1 MEWIWKF
8 ESLATLLEN
17 EAPLVREWAMER
29 LVALYP
35 ERLGPVAIRYIEDP
49 LESISTAMLIYFN
62 DYPQP
67 EYADALLQAYS
78 TGCRLRAGILAKA
91 LCRLKDPRLIE
102 AFQNKYATAALE
114 DPVGYAG
121 SVAGIASFQAPQSA
135 AIAKEALQRFA
146 QREESDREA
155 RDLLTVLFSANL
167 FAGTPIDHLFEFCF
181 AQANWRLLLVAW
193 LIALGD
199 GCGSWIR
206 EFDLV
211 QEHPSGASRKNV
223 PDCVE
228 RSLEALA
235 ANGLKDMARKLKK
248 SLKRGRYAE
257 VLNQMQQ
264 ALLKLTND
272 ARNAAGDDRFALW
285 RQGNGRPRQNMD
297 AIQALYTHIGGKD
310 PDAQQMMAH
319 AAFPI
324 FSILMELRSLIG
336 LDIDSLDTKALLET
350 FLQDRETVEEDQKIA
365 DRLHAGGEI
374 GSIAAS
380 ILEFIERHPRTL
392 AMERLM
398 GFLGDHID
406 APIAERLLMLES
418 DSPELGEKP
427 ALAASRLGAPLL
439 EILPAVIESQKPA
452 AMTRSL
458 ELMRR
463 LPCEGAATLLL
474 KHWDQLWTLDKLS
487 LLEAVQDIGDRRFM
501 APLRNELRE
510 MEIQEAQTYRLL
522 CRIHGEADPLLKE
535 IEAEAEARSREHA
548 KTLETL
554 SSGDFTAILEQPLNL
569 ELKCRRCRKTYTYPV
584 EEVTVLS
591 DAKGDYIIADH
602 IRCKNCG
609 VIDHYERTANANMA
623 VMGRNLALLATGDKA
638 KKYYEKGPLRFAQ
651 SKRIGGKAR
660 SIEEALLYYEEM
672 LAKKPDHVPSL
683 IGYANTLINAK
694 RSEDAIWAYHKALE
708 LDPLAVEALVSIG
721 QNAAAYGRLEE
732 AYDYLKQAVEI
743 LDFGNYYRVSQDL
756 GDFKAGVYEV
766 YAEAA
771 LNLEQELEP
780 MARPAV
786 PTKKWKIGRNDP
798 CPCGSGKK
806 YKKCCLLKEH

>member
-8 ESLATLLEN
+8 ESLVALLEN
-17 EAPLVREWAMER
+17 ETPLVREWAMER

-62 DYPQP
+62 DHPQP
-67 EYADALLQAYS
+67 EYADALLKAYS
-78 TGCRLRAGILAKA
+78 AGCRLRAGMIAKT
-91 LCRLKDPRLIE
+91 LSRLKDPRLIE

-121 SVAGIASFQAPQSA
+121 SVAGIASLQAPQAA

-155 RDLLTVLFSANL
+155 KELLGVLFSVNL
-167 FAGTPIDHLFEFCF
+167 FLGTPIDHLFEFCF
-181 AQANWRLLLVAW
+181 ARANWRLLLLTW
-193 LIALGD
+193 LNALGD
-199 GCGSWIR
+199 SCGSWIR
-206 EFDLV
+206 ELDLV

-228 RSLEALA
+228 RSVEALA
-235 ANGLKDMARKLKK
+235 ATGLQDMARKLKK
-248 SLKRGRYAE
+248 SFKRGRYAE
-257 VLNQMQQ
+257 VLNEMHQ
-264 ALLKLTND
+264 ALQKLIGD
-272 ARNAAGDDRFALW
+272 ARDTAGADRFALW

-297 AIQALYTHIGGKD
+297 AIEALYTHIGGKD
-310 PDAQQMMAH
+310 PKAQQMMAH

-336 LDIDSLDTKALLET
+336 LNIDSLDRKALLET

-365 DRLHAGGEI
+365 DRLHAAGDKGH
-374 GSIAAS
+374 IAAS
-380 ILEFIERHPRTL
+380 MLEFIERHPESL

-398 GFLGDHID
+398 GFLGDHMD
-406 APIAERLLMLES
+406 RHIAERLLMLES

-427 ALAASRLGAPLL
+427 ALAAGRLGAPLL
-439 EILPAVIESQKPA
+439 EILPVVIESQKPA
-452 AMTRSL
+452 AMTRASKA
-458 ELMRR
+458 MGR

-474 KHWDQLWTLDKLS
+474 KHWDQFWTLDKLS

-522 CRIHGEADPLLKE
+522 CLIHREDNPLLKE
-535 IEAEAEARSREHA
+535 IEAEAEARSREHSKIQEA
-548 KTLETL
+548 LL
-554 SSGDFTAILEQPLNL
+554 SGDLTAVLDQPLNL
-569 ELKCRRCRKTYTYPV
+569 ELKCRRCRKIYTYPV
-584 EEVTVLS
+584 EEVTMLP

-609 VIDHYERTANANMA
+609 ALDDYEKTSSANMA
-623 VMGRNLALLATGDKA
+623 VVGRNLALLAMGDKA
-638 KKYYEKGPLRFAQ
+638 KKYYEKGPLRFVQ
-651 SKRIGGKAR
+651 TKRIGGKER

-672 LAKKPDHVPSL
+672 LARKPDHVPYL

-694 RSEDAIWAYHKALE
+694 KTEDAIGVYHKALE

-732 AYDYLKQAVEI
+732 AYAYLKQSVEI
-743 LDFGNYYRVSQDL
+743 MDYGNYYRVDQDL
-756 GDFKAGVYEV
+756 RDFKAGVYEV

-771 LNLEQELEP
+771 LELGKDLEP
-780 MARPAV
+780 MARPAA
-786 PTKKWKIGRNDP
+786 PAKRLKIGRNDP

-806 YKKCCLLKEH
+806 YKKCCLSKEQ